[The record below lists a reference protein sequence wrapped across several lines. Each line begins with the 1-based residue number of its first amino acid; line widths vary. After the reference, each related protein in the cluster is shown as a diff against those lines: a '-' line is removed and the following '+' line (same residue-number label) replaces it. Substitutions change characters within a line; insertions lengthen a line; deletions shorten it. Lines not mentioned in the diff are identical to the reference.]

1 MPTDN
6 SIASCP
12 LVFACDPGYAMPLA
26 TTLLSVAQAN
36 RRSWPLQIYILAC
49 GFSSNTQA
57 KIADSLPK
65 GSCVIEWVSADVTAF
80 SGFSTIRHISTA
92 TYARFLMTNSLP
104 DEISK
109 VLYLDA
115 DILVLDDLGTLC
127 ETDLGDAV
135 MGAVVDERVTTH
147 IKMGNTSLGGLPLP
161 CVQDYFNAGVLL
173 IDLAKW
179 RTERISQKAI
189 EYLELYPH
197 SAFSDQDALNFACDC
212 KWKRVPSRWNYYQID
227 LKKSLSDLSDKQR
240 PGIIHFQGWSKPW
253 DPGSLNINA
262 RFYDSFRSRTLFART
277 LGERWRQVPIVIWA
291 RLKSILRRSGTVR
304 HLRNRLTWLHS
315 RDESKSARRVS
326 A

>member
-6 SIASCP
+6 SIVSCP

-36 RRSWPLQIYILAC
+36 RRSWPLRIYILAC
-49 GFSSNTQA
+49 GFSSNTKA

-65 GSCVIEWVSADVTAF
+65 GSCLIEWVSVDVTAF
-80 SGFSTIRHISTA
+80 SGFSTIRHISSA

-104 DEISK
+104 EEISK

-115 DILVLDDLGTLC
+115 DILVLDDLGSLC
-127 ETDLGDAV
+127 ETDLGGAV
-135 MGAVVDERVTTH
+135 LGAVVDERVTTH

-161 CVQDYFNAGVLL
+161 YVPDYFNAGVLL
-173 IDLAKW
+173 IDLVKW
-179 RTERISQKAI
+179 RTERISEKAI

-197 SAFSDQDALNFACDC
+197 SAFSDQDALNFACDG

-227 LKKSLSDLSDKQR
+227 LKKSLSDLSDTQR

-262 RFYDSFRSRTLFART
+262 RFYDSFRSGTLFART

-291 RLKSILRRSGTVR
+291 CLKNILRRSGTVR
-304 HLRNRLTWLHS
+304 HLWNRLTK

>member
-1 MPTDN
+1 MSIDN
-6 SIASCP
+6 SIVSCP

-49 GFSSNTQA
+49 GFSPDTKA
-57 KIADSLPK
+57 KIADSLPN
-65 GSCVIEWVSADVTAF
+65 GSCFIEWVSVDVAAF
-80 SGFSTIRHISTA
+80 SGFSTIRHISSA

-104 DEISK
+104 EEISK

-115 DILVLDDLGTLC
+115 DILVLDDLGSLC
-127 ETDLGDAV
+127 ETDLGGAV

-161 CVQDYFNAGVLL
+161 RVQDYFNAGVLL

-179 RTERISQKAI
+179 RTEQISEKAV

-197 SAFSDQDALNFACDC
+197 SAFSDQDALNFACDG

-277 LGERWRQVPIVIWA
+277 LGERWRQVPILILA
-291 RLKSILRRSGTVR
+291 RLKSILKRSGTIR
-304 HLRNRLTWLHS
+304 QLWNRLTWLHT

>member
-1 MPTDN
+1 
-6 SIASCP
+6 
-12 LVFACDPGYAMPLA
+12 
-26 TTLLSVAQAN
+26 
-36 RRSWPLQIYILAC
+36 
-49 GFSSNTQA
+49 
-57 KIADSLPK
+57 
-65 GSCVIEWVSADVTAF
+65 
-80 SGFSTIRHISTA
+80 
-92 TYARFLMTNSLP
+92 MTNSLP

-135 MGAVVDERVTTH
+135 MGEVVDERVTTH

-197 SAFSDQDALNFACDC
+197 SAFSDQDALNFACDGR
-212 KWKRVPSRWNYYQID
+212 WKRVDPRWNYYQID
-227 LKKSLSDLSDKQR
+227 LKKSISDLSDKQR

-253 DPGSLNINA
+253 DPGSLNFNA
-262 RFYDSFRSRTLFART
+262 QFYDSFRCRTLFART
-277 LGERWRQVPIVIWA
+277 LGEMWRQVPTVIWA
-291 RLKSILRRSGTVR
+291 RLKSILRRSDAVR
-304 HLRNRLTWLHS
+304 HLWNRLKSLH
-315 RDESKSARRVS
+315 A
-326 A
+326 